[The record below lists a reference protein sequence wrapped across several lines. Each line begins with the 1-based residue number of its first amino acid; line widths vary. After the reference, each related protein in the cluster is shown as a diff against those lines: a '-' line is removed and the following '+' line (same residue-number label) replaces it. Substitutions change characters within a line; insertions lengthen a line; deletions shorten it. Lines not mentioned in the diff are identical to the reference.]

1 MASKLYFY
9 YGPMGSSKTLRLLS
23 TAYDFEE
30 KGIQIMV
37 LKPSLD
43 TRDGKGIIRSR
54 AGLSRPCLTID
65 KDVDLYKAIK
75 SYSNALAAQFES
87 LRWVII
93 DECQFLTEE
102 QVDQLSD
109 VVDFLDINVMCY
121 GLRTDFK
128 SRLFPASKRL
138 LELADDIEEVKSTC
152 ECGKNKTSINARFDK
167 NGDIIVDGDQ
177 IMVGGDESYRAICRK
192 CWKDKVRDKI
202 NKEMERKGR
211 NEATD

>member
-54 AGLSRPCLTID
+54 AGLPRPCLTID

-138 LELADDIEEVKSTC
+138 FELADDIEEVKSTC

>member
-54 AGLSRPCLTID
+54 ARLSRHCLTID

-138 LELADDIEEVKSTC
+138 FELADDIEEVKSTC

>member
-54 AGLSRPCLTID
+54 AGLSRPCLSID

-138 LELADDIEEVKSTC
+138 FELADDIEEVKSTC

>member
-121 GLRTDFK
+121 GRSTDCK
-128 SRLFPASKRL
+128 SRVCPASKRL
-138 LELADDIEEVKSTC
+138 FERAGDREEVKATG

>member
-109 VVDFLDINVMCY
+109 VVDFLGINVMCY

-138 LELADDIEEVKSTC
+138 FELADDIEEVKSTC

>member
-65 KDVDLYKAIK
+65 NDVDLYKAIK

-138 LELADDIEEVKSTC
+138 FELADDIEEVKSTC

>member
-121 GLRTDFK
+121 GLRTDFT

-138 LELADDIEEVKSTC
+138 FELADDIEEVKSTC

-167 NGDIIVDGDQ
+167 SGDIIVDGDQ

>member
-138 LELADDIEEVKSTC
+138 FELADDIEEVKSTC

-167 NGDIIVDGDQ
+167 NGDITVDGDQ

>member
-1 MASKLYFY
+1 MLFRS
-9 YGPMGSSKTLRLLS
+9 
-23 TAYDFEE
+23 
-30 KGIQIMV
+30 
-37 LKPSLD
+37 
-43 TRDGKGIIRSR
+43 GKGIIHSR

-128 SRLFPASKRL
+128 SRLFPPSKRL
-138 LELADDIEEVKSTC
+138 FELADDIEEVKSTC

>member
-138 LELADDIEEVKSTC
+138 FELADDIEEVKSTC
-152 ECGKNKTSINARFDK
+152 ERGKNKTSINARFDK

>member
-138 LELADDIEEVKSTC
+138 FELADDIEEVKSTC

-192 CWKDKVRDKI
+192 CWKYKVRDKI

>member
-54 AGLSRPCLTID
+54 VGLSRPCLTID

-138 LELADDIEEVKSTC
+138 FELADDIEEVKSTC

>member
-121 GLRTDFK
+121 GLKTDFK

-138 LELADDIEEVKSTC
+138 FELADDIEEVKSTC

>member
-138 LELADDIEEVKSTC
+138 FELAVVLEEVKSTC

>member
-138 LELADDIEEVKSTC
+138 FELADDIEEVKSTC
-152 ECGKNKTSINARFDK
+152 ECGKNKTSINARFEK

>member
-138 LELADDIEEVKSTC
+138 FELADDIEEVKSTC
-152 ECGKNKTSINARFDK
+152 ECGKNKTSIKARFDK

>member
-138 LELADDIEEVKSTC
+138 FELADEIEEVKSTC

>member
-75 SYSNALAAQFES
+75 SYSNALAAKFES

-138 LELADDIEEVKSTC
+138 FELADDIEEVKSTC

>member
-138 LELADDIEEVKSTC
+138 FELADDIEEVKSTC

-192 CWKDKVRDKI
+192 CWKDKI

>member
-138 LELADDIEEVKSTC
+138 FELADDIEEVKSTC

-177 IMVGGDESYRAICRK
+177 IMVGGAESYRAICRK

>member
-1 MASKLYFY
+1 M
-9 YGPMGSSKTLRLLS
+9 
-23 TAYDFEE
+23 
-30 KGIQIMV
+30 
-37 LKPSLD
+37 
-43 TRDGKGIIRSR
+43 
-54 AGLSRPCLTID
+54 
-65 KDVDLYKAIK
+65 
-75 SYSNALAAQFES
+75 
-87 LRWVII
+87 
-93 DECQFLTEE
+93 TEE

-138 LELADDIEEVKSTC
+138 FELADDIEEVKSTC

>member
-9 YGPMGSSKTLRLLS
+9 YGPMGSSKTLRLLT

-138 LELADDIEEVKSTC
+138 FELADDIEEVKSTC

>member
-102 QVDQLSD
+102 QVGQLSD
-109 VVDFLDINVMCY
+109 VVDFLGINVMCY

-138 LELADDIEEVKSTC
+138 FELADDIEEVKSTC